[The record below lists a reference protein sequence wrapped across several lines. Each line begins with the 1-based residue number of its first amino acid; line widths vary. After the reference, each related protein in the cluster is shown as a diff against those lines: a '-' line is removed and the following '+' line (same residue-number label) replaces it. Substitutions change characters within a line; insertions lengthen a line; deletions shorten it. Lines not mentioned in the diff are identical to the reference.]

1 MSNDLT
7 PLINVIYKRYKEYKH
22 LNDFRKGIISKAM
35 KDYKLSTVSSLSQLI
50 KTAMNAG
57 DVGLVTSLLA
67 IKDSEDKRV
76 ALVESIEEVANLLY
90 NNFVNNDEAYEF
102 LVPDFL
108 DNDEDDEEYYNDIK
122 DCYEEVEMDICID
135 SITVNELP
143 QCGML
148 VIYDCG
154 FPIFYDGNPFKI
166 SRDMLK
172 DLTKGSA
179 KSSINLAGNEDI
191 YDIGDVEDY
200 YEEDDYEEG
209 PYYGDGEEF

>member
-22 LNDFRKGIISKAM
+22 LDNFRKGIISKAM
-35 KDYKLSTVSSLSQLI
+35 KNYKLSAVSTLSQLI
-50 KTAMNAG
+50 KAAMNAG

-67 IKDSEDKRV
+67 IKDSEDRRI

-90 NNFVNNDEAYEF
+90 NYFLNGDEAYEF

-108 DNDEDDEEYYNDIK
+108 EESEDDEEYYNDIR
-122 DCYEEVEMDICID
+122 DCYEEVEEDISID

-143 QCGML
+143 QCAML

-154 FPIFYDGNPFKI
+154 FPIFYDGKPFKI
-166 SRDMLK
+166 SKDMLK
-172 DLTKGSA
+172 DLTKGCTDTA
-179 KSSINLAGNEDI
+179 ITLAGNSEI
-191 YDIGDVEDY
+191 YDIEDSKDY
-200 YEEDDYEEG
+200 YEDDYDEE
-209 PYYGDGEEF
+209 DEF

>member
-35 KDYKLSTVSSLSQLI
+35 KNYKLSTVSTLSQLI

-67 IKDSEDKRV
+67 IKDSEDRRV

-90 NNFVNNDEAYEF
+90 NYFVNYDEAYEF

-108 DNDEDDEEYYNDIK
+108 EDTEDDEEYCEDIK
-122 DCYEEVEMDICID
+122 DCYEEVEVDIAMD

-143 QCGML
+143 QCAML

-166 SRDMLK
+166 SKAMLK

-200 YEEDDYEEG
+200 YEEDDHYEEG
-209 PYYGDGEEF
+209 EEF

>member
-22 LNDFRKGIISKAM
+22 LQDFRKGIISKAM
-35 KDYKLSTVSSLSQLI
+35 KNYKLSTVSSLSQLI

-67 IKDSEDKRV
+67 IQDSENKRV
-76 ALVESIEEVANLLY
+76 ALVESIEEVAYLLY
-90 NNFVNNDEAYEF
+90 NYFVNSDESYEF

-108 DNDEDDEEYYNDIK
+108 EDSEEDEEYYKDIK
-122 DCYEEVEMDICID
+122 DCYEEVEVIISID

-148 VIYDCG
+148 IIYDCG
-154 FPIFYDGNPFKI
+154 FPIFYDGKPFKI
-166 SRDMLK
+166 SKDMLK

-179 KSSINLAGNEDI
+179 KSYINLAGNNDI
-191 YDIGDVEDY
+191 YDIDNVEDV
-200 YEEDDYEEG
+200 YEEDDYN
-209 PYYGDGEEF
+209 GDEEEF

>member
-22 LNDFRKGIISKAM
+22 LQDFRKGIISKAM
-35 KDYKLSTVSSLSQLI
+35 KNYKLSTVSSLSQLI
-50 KTAMNAG
+50 KTAMNSG

-67 IKDSEDKRV
+67 IQDSENKRV
-76 ALVESIEEVANLLY
+76 ALVESIEEVAYLLY
-90 NNFVNNDEAYEF
+90 NYFLNSDESYEF

-108 DNDEDDEEYYNDIK
+108 EDSEEDEEYYKDIK
-122 DCYEEVEMDICID
+122 DCYEEVEVSISID

-148 VIYDCG
+148 IIYDCG
-154 FPIFYDGNPFKI
+154 FPIFYDGKPFKI
-166 SRDMLK
+166 SKDLLK

-179 KSSINLAGNEDI
+179 KSYINLAGNNDI
-191 YDIGDVEDY
+191 YDIGNVEDD
-200 YEEDDYEEG
+200 YEEDDYNEDE
-209 PYYGDGEEF
+209 EEF

>member
-35 KDYKLSTVSSLSQLI
+35 KNYKLSTVSSLSQLL

-67 IKDSEDKRV
+67 IKDSENKRV
-76 ALVESIEEVANLLY
+76 ALVESIEEVAYLLY
-90 NNFVNNDEAYEF
+90 NYFVNADESYEF

-108 DNDEDDEEYYNDIK
+108 EDSEEDEEYYKDIK
-122 DCYEEVEMDICID
+122 DCYEEVEVSISID

-148 VIYDCG
+148 IIYDCG
-154 FPIFYDGNPFKI
+154 FPIFYDGKPFKI
-166 SRDMLK
+166 SKDMLK

-179 KSSINLAGNEDI
+179 KSYINLAGNNDI
-191 YDIGDVEDY
+191 YDIADV
-200 YEEDDYEEG
+200 EDDYEEG
-209 PYYGDGEEF
+209 DYNEDEEEF

>member
-1 MSNDLT
+1 MSNDLA

-22 LNDFRKGIISKAM
+22 LDDFRKGIISKAM
-35 KDYKLSTVSSLSQLI
+35 QKYKLSTVSTLTQLI
-50 KTAMNAG
+50 KTAMDAG

-90 NNFVNNDEAYEF
+90 NYFINSDESYEF
-102 LVPDFL
+102 LVPDFM
-108 DNDEDDEEYYNDIK
+108 DFTEEDEEYYKDIK
-122 DCYEEVEMDICID
+122 DCYKEVEEDISIN

-143 QCGML
+143 QCAML

-166 SRDMLK
+166 SKDMLRE
-172 DLTKGSA
+172 LTKGSA
-179 KSSINLAGNEDI
+179 KPSINLAGNSDI

-200 YEEDDYEEG
+200 YEEDDYYE
-209 PYYGDGEEF
+209 DGEEF

>member
-1 MSNDLT
+1 MSNDLA

-22 LNDFRKGIISKAM
+22 LQDFRKGIISKAM
-35 KDYKLSTVSSLSQLI
+35 KNYKVSTVSSLSQLI

-67 IKDSEDKRV
+67 IQDSENKRV
-76 ALVESIEEVANLLY
+76 ALVESIEEVAYLLY
-90 NNFVNNDEAYEF
+90 NYFVNSDESYEF

-108 DNDEDDEEYYNDIK
+108 EDSEEDEEYYKDIK
-122 DCYEEVEMDICID
+122 DCYEEVEVSISID

-148 VIYDCG
+148 IIYDCG
-154 FPIFYDGNPFKI
+154 FPIFYDGKPFKI
-166 SRDMLK
+166 SKDMLK

-179 KSSINLAGNEDI
+179 KSYINLAGNNDI
-191 YDIGDVEDY
+191 YDIADVEDDY
-200 YEEDDYEEG
+200 GEDDYNEDE
-209 PYYGDGEEF
+209 EEF

>member
-22 LNDFRKGIISKAM
+22 LDNFRKGIISKAM
-35 KDYKLSTVSSLSQLI
+35 KNYKLSTVSTLSQLI

-67 IKDSEDKRV
+67 IQDSENKRV

-90 NNFVNNDEAYEF
+90 NYFVNYDEAYEF

-108 DNDEDDEEYYNDIK
+108 EDTEEDEDYYDDAR
-122 DCYEEVEMDICID
+122 DCYEEVEVDIAMD

-143 QCGML
+143 QCAML

-166 SRDMLK
+166 SKDMLK

-179 KSSINLAGNEDI
+179 KSSINLAGNSDI

-200 YEEDDYEEG
+200 YEEDDNYE
-209 PYYGDGEEF
+209 DGEEF

>member
-1 MSNDLT
+1 MSNDLA

-22 LNDFRKGIISKAM
+22 LQDFRKGIISKAM
-35 KDYKLSTVSSLSQLI
+35 KNYKLSTVSSLSQLI

-67 IKDSEDKRV
+67 IQDSENKRV
-76 ALVESIEEVANLLY
+76 ALVESIEEVAYLLY
-90 NNFVNNDEAYEF
+90 NYFVNSDESYEF

-108 DNDEDDEEYYNDIK
+108 EDSEEDEEYYKDIK
-122 DCYEEVEMDICID
+122 DCYEEVEVSISID

-148 VIYDCG
+148 IIYDCG
-154 FPIFYDGNPFKI
+154 FPIFYDGKPFKI
-166 SRDMLK
+166 SKDMLK

-179 KSSINLAGNEDI
+179 KSYINLAGNNDI
-191 YDIGDVEDY
+191 YDIDNVEDV
-200 YEEDDYEEG
+200 YEEDDYNEDE
-209 PYYGDGEEF
+209 EEF

>member
-22 LNDFRKGIISKAM
+22 LDDFRKGIISKAM
-35 KDYKLSTVSSLSQLI
+35 KNYKLSTVSTLSQLI

-90 NNFVNNDEAYEF
+90 NYFINSDETYEF

-108 DNDEDDEEYYNDIK
+108 EDSEEDEEYYKDIK
-122 DCYEEVEMDICID
+122 DCYEEVEMDICMD
-135 SITVNELP
+135 SIKVNELP

-148 VIYDCG
+148 IIYDCG

-166 SRDMLK
+166 SKDMLK
-172 DLTKGSA
+172 DLTKGCVN
-179 KSSINLAGNEDI
+179 SSINLAGNNDI
-191 YDIGDVEDY
+191 YDIEDVEDD
-200 YEEDDYEEG
+200 YEEDDYYEDE
-209 PYYGDGEEF
+209 EEF

>member
-22 LNDFRKGIISKAM
+22 LQDFRTGIISKAM
-35 KDYKLSTVSSLSQLI
+35 KNYKLSTVSSLSQLI

-67 IKDSEDKRV
+67 IQDSENKRV
-76 ALVESIEEVANLLY
+76 ALVESIEEVAYLLY
-90 NNFVNNDEAYEF
+90 NYFVNSDESYEF

-108 DNDEDDEEYYNDIK
+108 EDSEEDEEYYKDIK
-122 DCYEEVEMDICID
+122 DCYEEVEVSISID
-135 SITVNELP
+135 SIVVNELP

-148 VIYDCG
+148 IIYDCG
-154 FPIFYDGNPFKI
+154 FPIFYDGKPFKI
-166 SRDMLK
+166 SKDMLK

-179 KSSINLAGNEDI
+179 KSYINLAGNNDI
-191 YDIGDVEDY
+191 YDIDNVEDV
-200 YEEDDYEEG
+200 YEEDDYNEDE
-209 PYYGDGEEF
+209 EEF

>member
-1 MSNDLT
+1 MSNDLA

-22 LNDFRKGIISKAM
+22 LDTFSQGIISKTM
-35 KDYKLSTVSSLSQLI
+35 KKYKLSTVSTLTQLI
-50 KTAMNAG
+50 KTAMDEG

-90 NNFVNNDEAYEF
+90 NYFINSDESYEF
-102 LVPDFL
+102 LVLDFM
-108 DNDEDDEEYYNDIK
+108 DFTEEDEEYYKDIK
-122 DCYEEVEMDICID
+122 DCYKEVEMDICID
-135 SITVNELP
+135 SIKVNELP

-148 VIYDCG
+148 IIYDCG

-166 SRDMLK
+166 SKDMLRE
-172 DLTKGSA
+172 LTKGSA
-179 KSSINLAGNEDI
+179 KPSINLAGNSDI

-200 YEEDDYEEG
+200 YEEDDYYE
-209 PYYGDGEEF
+209 DGEEF

>member
-22 LNDFRKGIISKAM
+22 LDNFRKGIISKAM
-35 KDYKLSTVSSLSQLI
+35 KNYKLSTVSTLSQLI

-67 IKDSEDKRV
+67 IKDSEDRRI

-90 NNFVNNDEAYEF
+90 NYFVNSDEAYEF

-108 DNDEDDEEYYNDIK
+108 EDTEEDEEYYNDTR
-122 DCYEEVEMDICID
+122 DCYEEVEVDIAMD

-143 QCGML
+143 QCAML

-166 SRDMLK
+166 SKDMLRE
-172 DLTKGSA
+172 LTKGSA
-179 KSSINLAGNEDI
+179 KSSINLAGNSDI
-191 YDIGDVEDY
+191 YDIGDVEEY
-200 YEEDDYEEG
+200 YEEDDHYE
-209 PYYGDGEEF
+209 DGEEF

>member
-22 LNDFRKGIISKAM
+22 LDDFRKGIISKAM
-35 KDYKLSTVSSLSQLI
+35 KKYKLSTVSTLTQLI
-50 KTAMNAG
+50 KTAMDAG

-90 NNFVNNDEAYEF
+90 NYFINSDESYEF
-102 LVPDFL
+102 LVPDFM
-108 DNDEDDEEYYNDIK
+108 DFTEEDEEYYKDIK
-122 DCYEEVEMDICID
+122 DCYKEVEMDICID
-135 SITVNELP
+135 SIKVNELP

-148 VIYDCG
+148 IIYDCG

-166 SRDMLK
+166 SKDMLRE
-172 DLTKGSA
+172 LTKGSA
-179 KSSINLAGNEDI
+179 KPSINLAGNSDI
-191 YDIGDVEDY
+191 YDIGDVEDD
-200 YEEDDYEEG
+200 YEEDDYYE
-209 PYYGDGEEF
+209 DGEEF

>member
-35 KDYKLSTVSSLSQLI
+35 KDYKLSTVSTLSQLI

-57 DVGLVTSLLA
+57 DIGLVTSLLA
-67 IKDSEDKRV
+67 IKDSEDRRV

-90 NNFVNNDEAYEF
+90 NYFVNSDEAYEF

-108 DNDEDDEEYYNDIK
+108 EDTEEDEEYYDDAK

-148 VIYDCG
+148 IIYDCG

-166 SRDMLK
+166 SKDMLK

-179 KSSINLAGNEDI
+179 KSYINLAGNSDI
-191 YDIGDVEDY
+191 YDIGDVEGD
-200 YEEDDYEEG
+200 YEEDNNYEEG
-209 PYYGDGEEF
+209 EEF

>member
-22 LNDFRKGIISKAM
+22 LDDFRKGIISKAM
-35 KDYKLSTVSSLSQLI
+35 KKYKLSTVSTLSQLI

-90 NNFVNNDEAYEF
+90 NYFINSDETYEF

-108 DNDEDDEEYYNDIK
+108 EDSEEDEEYYKDIK
-122 DCYEEVEMDICID
+122 DCYEEVEMDICMD
-135 SITVNELP
+135 SIKVNELP

-148 VIYDCG
+148 IIYDCG

-166 SRDMLK
+166 SKDMLK
-172 DLTKGSA
+172 DLTKGCA
-179 KSSINLAGNEDI
+179 NSSINLAGNNDI
-191 YDIGDVEDY
+191 YDIEDVEDD
-200 YEEDDYEEG
+200 YEEDDYYEDE
-209 PYYGDGEEF
+209 EEF

>member
-35 KDYKLSTVSSLSQLI
+35 KDYKLSTISTLSQLI

-57 DVGLVTSLLA
+57 DIGLVTSLLA
-67 IKDSEDKRV
+67 IKDSEDRRV

-90 NNFVNNDEAYEF
+90 NYFVNSDEAYEF

-108 DNDEDDEEYYNDIK
+108 EDSEEDEEYYKDIK
-122 DCYEEVEMDICID
+122 DCYEEVEVSISID

-148 VIYDCG
+148 IIYDCG
-154 FPIFYDGNPFKI
+154 FPIFYDGKPFKI
-166 SRDMLK
+166 SKDMLK

-179 KSSINLAGNEDI
+179 KSYINLAGNNDI
-191 YDIGDVEDY
+191 YDIADV
-200 YEEDDYEEG
+200 EDDYEEG
-209 PYYGDGEEF
+209 DYNEDEEEF

>member
-1 MSNDLT
+1 MYSNDLA

-22 LNDFRKGIISKAM
+22 LDDFRKGIISKAM
-35 KDYKLSTVSSLSQLI
+35 QKYKLSTVSTLTQLI
-50 KTAMNAG
+50 KTAMDAG

-90 NNFVNNDEAYEF
+90 NYFINSDESYEF
-102 LVPDFL
+102 LVPDFM
-108 DNDEDDEEYYNDIK
+108 DFTEEDEEYYKDIK

-135 SITVNELP
+135 SIKVNELP
-143 QCGML
+143 QCAML

-166 SRDMLK
+166 SKDMLRE
-172 DLTKGSA
+172 LTKGSA
-179 KSSINLAGNEDI
+179 KPSINLAGNSDI

-200 YEEDDYEEG
+200 YEEDDYYE
-209 PYYGDGEEF
+209 DGEEF